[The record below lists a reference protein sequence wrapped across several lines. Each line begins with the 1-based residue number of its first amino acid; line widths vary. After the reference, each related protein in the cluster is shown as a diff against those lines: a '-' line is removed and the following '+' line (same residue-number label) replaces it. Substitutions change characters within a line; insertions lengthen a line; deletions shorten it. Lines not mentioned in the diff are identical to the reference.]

1 MRTSRA
7 AVIGTIAAAL
17 FSAGAFAQESHQG
30 TINRLDE
37 ASGTVAIAEAQ
48 TGTTG
53 SAQRRRRKS
62 SNCRTGWCSS
72 AIALQGDNR

>member
-37 ASGTVAIAEAQ
+37 ANGTVAIAEAQ

-53 SAQRRRRKS
+53 SGAATASQEFK
-62 SNCRTGWCSS
+62 
-72 AIALQGDNR
+72 LQDGLVFIRHRASR